1 MGKAGMEQAA
11 TELLEVQALKHTLVW
26 FGLVFVLFFFT
37 EAHENTPKITKT
49 AELQYYERQAD

>member
-26 FGLVFVLFFFT
+26 FGLVFVLFFF
-37 EAHENTPKITKT
+37 H
-49 AELQYYERQAD
+49 

>member
-1 MGKAGMEQAA
+1 MEQAA